1 MMDGQFGMIALG
13 AALTVLLATPAH
25 GATLAHISEPSNM
38 ALCGLGI
45 AGLVFG
51 RQMAKRK

>member
-25 GATLAHISEPSNM
+25 GAALSHISEPSNM

-45 AGLVFG
+45 AGLVVG